1 MTLYATSQKNGDS
14 QAVVVESVNL
24 MLGRD
29 VVNVEKAKAG
39 TVVAIQLSDW
49 IQANTLL
56 SEPLQTNGLNF
67 DSTGLEPLVRVTGL
81 LFNLWIYVHT

>member
-56 SEPLQTNGLNF
+56 SESLQTNGLNF